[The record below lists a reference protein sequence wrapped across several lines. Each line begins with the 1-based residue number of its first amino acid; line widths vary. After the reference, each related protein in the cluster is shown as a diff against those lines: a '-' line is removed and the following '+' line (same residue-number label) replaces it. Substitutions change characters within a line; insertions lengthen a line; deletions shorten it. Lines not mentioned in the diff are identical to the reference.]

1 MSEESSGEKVFD
13 PTPQKLAEARR
24 KGDVAKSTDVHT
36 AATYLALLA
45 VFVTVGGFAVD
56 QAASV
61 LMVLIAQPDRLTGMI
76 LGPGGAMMP
85 HTVQSAIICDFTHGM
100 VRPDESVMA
109 AEKWLGLGTRSDGT
123 PIAFGAMP
131 SVQSGVVNGV
141 AHDSWQPMMTFSVF
155 DTESIP
161 NLEERECAE
170 KRLLED
176 SGNGLHY
183 IQVGHRPLSP
193 PWPTYE
199 EMRGIKGN
207 STAQMVCRM
216 IEDGGMQKAGQYW
229 FFASVLGG
237 FFANPFPHGIG
248 GGRGHRCTS
257 W

>member
-1 MSEESSGEKVFD
+1 MRFVSKHGNF
-13 PTPQKLAEARR
+13 TFIARP
-24 KGDVAKSTDVHT
+24 D
-36 AATYLALLA
+36 
-45 VFVTVGGFAVD
+45 TV
-56 QAASV
+56 Q
-61 LMVLIAQPDRLTGMI
+61 MI

-100 VRPDESVMA
+100 VRPDEAMMA
-109 AEKWLGLGTRSDGT
+109 AEKWLGLGSRSDGT

-161 NLEERECAE
+161 NKEDRECAE

-199 EMRGIKGN
+199 EMKGIKGN

-216 IEDGGMQKAGQYW
+216 IEDGGYDPDYVIAYELQRERPRYEITKAIEELKARMAGEAIED
-229 FFASVLGG
+229 ASLSREIP
-237 FFANPFPHGIG
+237 A
-248 GGRGHRCTS
+248 
-257 W
+257 